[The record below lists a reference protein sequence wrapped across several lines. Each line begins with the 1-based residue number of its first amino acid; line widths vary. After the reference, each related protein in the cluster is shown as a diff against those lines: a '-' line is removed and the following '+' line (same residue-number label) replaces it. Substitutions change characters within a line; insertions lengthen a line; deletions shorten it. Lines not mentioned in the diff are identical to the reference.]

1 MASLAT
7 RAASS
12 LNTLATVWV
21 FLLAFV
27 ILADV
32 IGRGFFNA
40 PLQGTKEIV
49 ANSIA
54 AIVFLQFPL
63 AIQKGALLRSTFLV
77 ERLPGLVQRLIDG
90 IGYLLGAALFAAMA
104 LGGWDDMIIGWQIG
118 EIEGE
123 GAFRVPVYP
132 VRTVI
137 VVLSAI
143 GAILFLMLLV
153 GLFLRRSGGDEREDA
168 S

>member
-1 MASLAT
+1 MTAHAR
-7 RAASS
+7 RAASA

-32 IGRGFFNA
+32 IGRGFFSA
-40 PLQGTKEIV
+40 PFQGTSEIV

-63 AIQKGALLRSTFLV
+63 AIQQGALLRSTFLLDRFPTV
-77 ERLPGLVQRLIDG
+77 MRRLVDG
-90 IGYLLGAALFAAMA
+90 VGYLLGAALFAAMA
-104 LGGWDDMIIGWQIG
+104 LGGWEDMIIGWQIG

-137 VVLSAI
+137 VLLSGI
-143 GAILFLMLLV
+143 GALLFLLLLV
-153 GLFLRRSGGDEREDA
+153 GLFYRGETPDQKEDVL
-168 S
+168 